1 MFSQIAA
8 VAIFVVM
15 FAMIVWDKVER
26 QIVTLFS
33 GLATIVFVFIFGM
46 HSKEAIFNTL
56 NIKAIFTTDFW
67 YHVGQGGEE
76 SSGINWATIIF
87 IFGMMV
93 MVEGLAE
100 AGFFNLLC
108 MAIAKLVHYEPIPI
122 FIAFMVMSAVLSMFI
137 DSITVILFLAA
148 ITIEL
153 SRVIYF
159 DPVPVI
165 MAEIFCANLGGSA
178 TMCGDPPNIIIGT
191 SLGYTFMDFLEN
203 TGVCAAISLVVI
215 VFYFYLCFKKKLSSN
230 NWAIKHASKEDVE
243 RITEEI
249 REDEEM
255 DNGPADIMSVTNIKY
270 FYISSAIFGLA
281 IVLLITHATT
291 GLTVAFI
298 GTLIAILTLL
308 AAGRNALELL
318 KRVDYKT
325 LLFFVGLFV
334 VVGGLEETGVLVM
347 IADFI
352 GNISGGNIL
361 LLLFFLFPLELLLT
375 VLLLFLPLYH
385 LYQVNINTITT
396 IKIAKPILISTSL
409 PAGFSS
415 TSSSSMP
422 CFLPTTRT
430 LRSLG
435 IR

>member
-76 SSGINWATIIF
+76 SSGI
-87 IFGMMV
+87 
-93 MVEGLAE
+93 
-100 AGFFNLLC
+100 
-108 MAIAKLVHYEPIPI
+108 
-122 FIAFMVMSAVLSMFI
+122 
-137 DSITVILFLAA
+137 
-148 ITIEL
+148 
-153 SRVIYF
+153 
-159 DPVPVI
+159 
-165 MAEIFCANLGGSA
+165 
-178 TMCGDPPNIIIGT
+178 
-191 SLGYTFMDFLEN
+191 
-203 TGVCAAISLVVI
+203 
-215 VFYFYLCFKKKLSSN
+215 

-375 VLLLFLPLYH
+375 VLLLSLPLCH
-385 LYQVNINTITT
+385 LNYVNINTIIT
-396 IKIAKPILISTSL
+396 IKIAKPILIPTSL
-409 PAGFSS
+409 PAGFSR
-415 TSSSSMP
+415 TSSLSIP
-422 CFLPTTRT
+422 CFLPPMRI

-435 IR
+435 IK